1 VTEEALR
8 RAAVLVPF
16 YRDRDGQLRVVLIR
30 RTARGRHAGQI
41 ALPGGNFEPGDAG
54 PRETAVREACEEL
67 GLVPAQIEV
76 LAGLPAART
85 ATSGYVV
92 WPFVARLHGVSA
104 GHEWRPQPSEVAAV
118 LDVPVAEL
126 AGPEAAGTEEMSFPT
141 WPGPRTVPV
150 RYVEGQPL
158 WGLTLRILD
167 PILPRALAGDWPV

>member
-1 VTEEALR
+1 MR

-16 YRDRDGQLRVVLIR
+16 YRDGDGQLRVVLIR
-30 RTARGRHAGQI
+30 RTSRGRHAGQI
-41 ALPGGNFEPGDAG
+41 ALPGGNCEPGDAG
-54 PRETAVREACEEL
+54 PQETAVREACEEL
-67 GLVPAQIEV
+67 GLAQAQIEV
-76 LAGLPAART
+76 LAALPMART

-104 GHEWRPQPSEVAAV
+104 GYDWRPQPSEVAAV

-126 AGPEAAGTEEMSFPT
+126 ASPDAAGTEEMSFAT

-150 RYVEGQPL
+150 RYVQGQLL

-167 PILPRALAGDWPV
+167 PVLPRVLAGEWPV